1 LSHWKSSDTG
11 ILLALLILVGIFP
24 PPPPPTPPPPPPP
37 PPPAPPPPL
46 LRGPFGNGRPVLSLS
61 ISSYNKL
68 KRTIN

>member
-24 PPPPPTPPPPPPP
+24 PPPPPTPPPPP
-37 PPPAPPPPL
+37 L